1 MIQNT
6 KAAKPANGHASG
18 LHQVHISSERREKI
32 NMYDEPP
39 RTTISL
45 HEFQSMSMNRLQ
57 VLRKNRVYARRK
69 QGRKRPHIRN

>member
-57 VLRKNRVYARRK
+57 VLRK
-69 QGRKRPHIRN
+69 IEFM